1 MSTPSAPSSGE
12 NDVQA
17 ILRRYDINGKYY
29 QLLNNLKGYKLVLI
43 CDDSTSMR
51 ESLQQG
57 HTKWIELKNAC
68 QIVVDIATC
77 LQIECDI
84 LFLNREGIRNIQH
97 SSQLVP
103 LFANLPSGSTPLTRC
118 FEMALNFNRNETL
131 ERKLN
136 VIIFTDGQPTS
147 DNLNTKDSIKEFKNS
162 LKNRQPMN
170 RIFVTICA
178 CTDDEYSLEYLN
190 DWDRKIPNL
199 DVVDDYLSEKREIY
213 ETKRNHE
220 AFSFGDYIA
229 KIMIGPSC
237 KEIDQSDEQS
247 HSKCLI
253 F

>member
-1 MSTPSAPSSGE
+1 MSAPSAPPLNE
-12 NDVQA
+12 NDVHA

-29 QLLNNLKGYKLVLI
+29 QLLSNLKGYKLVLI

-51 ESLQQG
+51 ETLQQG
-57 HTKWIELKNAC
+57 QSKWIELKNAC

-77 LQIECDI
+77 LQIECDV

-97 SSQLVP
+97 SSQLAP
-103 LFANLPSGSTPLTRC
+103 LFADPPSGCTPLTRC
-118 FEMALNFNRNETL
+118 FEMALNFNRNETI

-147 DNLNTKDSIKEFKNS
+147 DNLNTKDAIKEFKNS
-162 LKNRQPMN
+162 LKNRQPIN

-190 DWDRKIPNL
+190 NWDRTIKNL

-213 ETKRNHE
+213 KSKRQHE

-237 KEIDQSDEQS
+237 KEIDQSDEHTS
-247 HSKCLI
+247 SNCLI
-253 F
+253 S